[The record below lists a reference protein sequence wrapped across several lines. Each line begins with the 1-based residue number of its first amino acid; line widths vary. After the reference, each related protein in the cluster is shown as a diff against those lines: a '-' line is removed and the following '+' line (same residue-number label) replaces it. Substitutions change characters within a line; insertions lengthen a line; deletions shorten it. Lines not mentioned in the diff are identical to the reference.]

1 MAISSNASHLVSA
14 DGTAVVLWSD
24 GRRPVAAALNGEAW
38 GFPEVMDRA
47 IEAASAPTPVG
58 VDDIVA
64 IASGQPLLGLT
75 EFRGTQARRVLA
87 TVRLTAPGGD
97 RGILAILGG
106 DDDAVPD
113 AASLALLGPFGA
125 AAGGI
130 AERLPAAGRRPTPL
144 SGPDHGV
151 VEHDASAERR
161 RIARDLHDGLIQS
174 LYGTG
179 LLIRAQVNRTDI
191 PDRGRETMRKWVDRI
206 DRVIDEARAY
216 VDELEESGDAVA
228 ELGSGLDAIAEEAAA
243 AGLDVSTE
251 VTATEHVRP
260 TPDVRREIL
269 RVASEAVAN
278 VVRHAAAQKVAL
290 RVEMDPAT
298 DLVQL
303 TVDDDGIGFDP
314 AGGLPTGHGLRNMM
328 SRAIALGG
336 DLDVV
341 SRPGGGTRV
350 RLRVR
355 LGSRSRLPAA
365 TDG

>member
-1 MAISSNASHLVSA
+1 M
-14 DGTAVVLWSD
+14 T
-24 GRRPVAAALNGEAW
+24 
-38 GFPEVMDRA
+38 
-47 IEAASAPTPVG
+47 
-58 VDDIVA
+58 

-75 EFRGTQARRVLA
+75 EFRVTQARRVLA

-97 RGILAILGG
+97 RGTLAILGG
-106 DDDAVPD
+106 DDDALPD
-113 AASLALLGPFGA
+113 VASLSLLGPFAA

-130 AERLPAAGRRPTPL
+130 AERLSASGHRGMTM
-144 SGPDHGV
+144 SGPDHGI

-161 RIARDLHDGLIQS
+161 RIARELHDGLIQS

-191 PDRGRETMRKWVDRI
+191 PMRGRDTMRKWVERI

-228 ELGSGLDAIAEEAAA
+228 ELGSGLDAIAEEAAG

-260 TPDVRREIL
+260 TPDVRREVL
-269 RVASEAVAN
+269 RVAHEAVAN

-290 RVEMDPAT
+290 RVEVDPTT

-303 TVDDDGIGFDP
+303 TVEDDGVGFDP

-328 SRAIALGG
+328 SRASALGG

-341 SRPGGGTRV
+341 SRPGAGTRV

-355 LGSRSRLPAA
+355 LGSRARVPGA
-365 TDG
+365 TDA